1 MKLVSVLVLLGVAQA
16 QPAFEVA
23 SVKVAHGGSGWKGGC
38 HGIDSRYG
46 PNEASSAVPLGRCVI
61 TDARLSHLLAIA
73 FPFRALQFLKGG
85 PDWATFGDLRFNIE
99 AKAEDPAKATEEQLG
114 QMLRALL
121 IERFSLKFHRE
132 TQDMPG
138 FALVVAKNGP
148 KLREAAGEETVT
160 SFSPSF
166 KPIQGQPT
174 TLNARGCSMS
184 RLADIFTQM
193 GERPVNDET
202 GLKSAYDFRLSWDET
217 NGPSLVTALQE
228 QLGLRLESKKV
239 PVTVFVIESAHK
251 PMEN

>member
-1 MKLVSVLVLLGVAQA
+1 MKLVTIVVLLGIAHA

-23 SVKVAHGGSGWKGGC
+23 SVKRAHGGSGWRGGC

-46 PNEASSAVPLGRCVI
+46 PNDASSAVPLGRCVI
-61 TDARLSHLLAIA
+61 TDARLSHLLGIA

-99 AKAEDPAKATEEQLG
+99 AKAEDPASATEEQLL

-121 IERFSLKFHRE
+121 IERFSLRFHRE
-132 TQDMPG
+132 TQDVPG
-138 FALVVAKNGP
+138 FALVVGKNGP

-174 TLNARGCSMS
+174 TLNAQKCSMS
-184 RLADIFTQM
+184 RLADVFTQM

-202 GLKSAYDFRLSWDET
+202 GLTSAYDFKLSWDET
-217 NGPSLVTALQE
+217 NGPSLVTALRE
-228 QLGLRLESKKV
+228 QLGLRLESSKV
-239 PVTVFVIESAHK
+239 PVSIFVIESAQK
-251 PMEN
+251 PSEN